1 MASISDS
8 TLKQYISGLKLWW
21 AFCAS
26 KNADPYSVS
35 PEGVLEFLTIQFNK
49 GASYSSLNT
58 YRSSLAQIA
67 PDFSQDFRIQKFFK
81 GVFMLRPS
89 MPKYQN
95 TWDPSVVLK
104 YLRKLK
110 NAEINLNVL
119 SQKLVALLALATGQ
133 RLQTLA
139 SIDINNIHRT
149 DEKIDIPISKRI
161 KTSARNRFQPLLS
174 LPFLNS
180 DPEICVASTLLSY
193 LEKTK
198 PLRGPIKSLFIS
210 ITKPYRAISTQT
222 LSRWVK
228 NILQKSGV
236 DTDKFSA
243 HSTRH
248 AATSAA
254 NRKGVN
260 FDTIRL
266 SAGWSI
272 NSKMFC
278 QVYNRPLMPDI
289 SFAEAVLSS

>member
-1 MASISDS
+1 MQLGKVPESSLEICMASLSES
-8 TLKQYISGLKLWW
+8 TLKQYTSGLKLWW

-26 KNADPYSVS
+26 KNVDPYSVS

-95 TWDPSVVLK
+95 TWDPSLVLD
-104 YLRKLK
+104 YLRELK
-110 NAEINLNVL
+110 NAEINLTVL

-139 SIDINNIHRT
+139 SIEINNIHRT
-149 DEKIDIPISKRI
+149 EVKIDIPIPKRI

-174 LPFLNS
+174 LPFLDS

-193 LEKTK
+193 LEKN
-198 PLRGPIKSLFIS
+198 LLED
-210 ITKPYRAISTQT
+210 Q
-222 LSRWVK
+222 
-228 NILQKSGV
+228 
-236 DTDKFSA
+236 
-243 HSTRH
+243 
-248 AATSAA
+248 
-254 NRKGVN
+254 
-260 FDTIRL
+260 
-266 SAGWSI
+266 
-272 NSKMFC
+272 
-278 QVYNRPLMPDI
+278 
-289 SFAEAVLSS
+289 